1 MTLAATHL
9 TTGSGLVI
17 GLAALLMPACGSA
30 KTSSTVSARSS
41 DGGPAGGSGFDGG
54 VSPGTTSIQFTV
66 VGPDSYCATEDDCG
80 SGTPTIGI
88 DELGT
93 GDTGCPS
100 VDCATCDADPCLLI
114 DCENPTGVAIT
125 GGQVQWDGAYSTIS
139 TCGFAGT
146 TCVGTAFAK
155 PGRYTATMCATPGTL
170 TGGDAGPPQCVA
182 SGPQKCGHVAFD
194 FPSSVVAMGT
204 IGP

>member
-1 MTLAATHL
+1 MTLTATRLTAASAWVT
-9 TTGSGLVI
+9 
-17 GLAALLMPACGSA
+17 GLAALLMLACGSV
-30 KTSSTVSARSS
+30 KTGSTVSARSS
-41 DGGPAGGSGFDGG
+41 DGGSADANGFDGG

-80 SGTPTIGI
+80 GGTPTIGI

-93 GDTGCPS
+93 VDTSCTS
-100 VDCATCDADPCLLI
+100 VDCTTCGAFGCVLI
-114 DCENPTGVAIT
+114 DCENETGVAIT

-146 TCVGTAFAK
+146 TCIGTAFAK

-170 TGGDAGPPQCVA
+170 IGGDAGPPQCVA
-182 SGPQKCGHVAFD
+182 SGPPKCGHVAFD